1 MSNFLQSFDRKPE
14 EESLLTHQVHCNVT
28 PEDYTKAK
36 ALKLPWDR
44 LLSIGINSANVLGD
58 LKIKNVEIYDLKQRI
73 EKLAARLQFYI
84 NKKNA
89 LLQENCKLKGVI
101 LDDDVYY
108 AKENDE
114 FYTFLFDYQA
124 KYQQLC
130 REVEASE
137 RDETSQP
144 DK

>member
-1 MSNFLQSFDRKPE
+1 MSNIIQSLDGKSE
-14 EESLLTHQVHCNVT
+14 EELILAHQVHCNIT
-28 PEDYTKAK
+28 PEDFTKAK
-36 ALKLPWDR
+36 ALKLTWNR
-44 LLSIGINSANVLGD
+44 LLSIGINSASVLGD
-58 LKIKNVEIYDLKQRI
+58 LKIKDVEIYDLKQRI

-108 AKENDE
+108 AKENEE

-137 RDETSQP
+137 RDELS
-144 DK
+144 KLGI

>member
-36 ALKLPWDR
+36 ALKLPWDK
-44 LLSIGINSANVLGD
+44 LLSIGINSASVLGD
-58 LKIKNVEIYDLKQRI
+58 LKIKDIEIYDLKQRI
-73 EKLAARLQFYI
+73 ERLDGRLQFYI
-84 NKKNA
+84 DKKNA

-114 FYTFLFDYQA
+114 FYDFLFDYQA
-124 KYQQLC
+124 KHQQLC
-130 REVEASE
+130 REAEASG

>member
-1 MSNFLQSFDRKPE
+1 MTNIRSFNRRPGRE
-14 EESLLTHQVHCNVT
+14 PLLTHQVHCNVT

-36 ALKLPWDR
+36 ALKLPWDK

-58 LKIKNVEIYDLKQRI
+58 LKIKNVKIYDLERRI
-73 EKLAARLQFYI
+73 EKLAMRLQFYI

-114 FYTFLFDYQA
+114 FYTFLFDDRA

-137 RDETSQP
+137 RDELSQP

>member
-14 EESLLTHQVHCNVT
+14 EESILTHQVHCNVT
-28 PEDYTKAK
+28 PKDYTKAK
-36 ALKLPWDR
+36 ALKLPWDK

-58 LKIKNVEIYDLKQRI
+58 LKIKNIEIYDLKKRI

-108 AKENDE
+108 DKENDE
-114 FYTFLFDYQA
+114 FYDFLSDDRA
-124 KYQQLC
+124 KYYQLY
-130 REVEASE
+130 REVEALE
-137 RDETSQP
+137 RDELSQP

>member
-1 MSNFLQSFDRKPE
+1 MTNVRSFNRKPKKE
-14 EESLLTHQVHCNVT
+14 PLLTHQVHCSVT
-28 PEDYTKAK
+28 PEDFTKAK

-44 LLSIGINSANVLGD
+44 LLNIGINSANVLGD
-58 LKIKNVEIYDLKQRI
+58 LKIKDIEIYDLKKRI

-130 REVEASE
+130 REAEASG
-137 RDETSQP
+137 RDELSQP
-144 DK
+144 SK

>member
-1 MSNFLQSFDRKPE
+1 MTNIRSFNRKPKKE
-14 EESLLTHQVHCNVT
+14 PLLTHQIHCNIT
-28 PEDYTKAK
+28 PEDFTKAK
-36 ALKLPWDR
+36 ALKLSWNR
-44 LLSIGINSANVLGD
+44 FLSIGINSANVLGD
-58 LKIKNVEIYDLKQRI
+58 LKIKDIEIYDLKKRI

-114 FYTFLFDYQA
+114 FYTFLFDYRA

-130 REVEASE
+130 REAEASE
-137 RDETSQP
+137 RDELSQP
-144 DK
+144 SK

>member
-1 MSNFLQSFDRKPE
+1 MTNVRSFNRKPKKE
-14 EESLLTHQVHCNVT
+14 PLLTHQVHCSVT
-28 PEDYTKAK
+28 PKDYTKAK
-36 ALKLPWDR
+36 TLKLSWNQ
-44 LLSIGINSANVLGD
+44 LLNIGINSTDVLRNLRTKD
-58 LKIKNVEIYDLKQRI
+58 LEIYNLKQRI
-73 EKLAARLQFYI
+73 EKLTARLQFNT

-137 RDETSQP
+137 RDELS
-144 DK
+144 KLGV

>member
-1 MSNFLQSFDRKPE
+1 MTNIIQSFNRKPKE
-14 EESLLTHQVHCNVT
+14 EPILTHQVRCAVT
-28 PEDYTKAK
+28 PEDFTKAK

-58 LKIKNVEIYDLKQRI
+58 LKIKNIEIYDLKKRI

-84 NKKNA
+84 DKKNA

-114 FYTFLFDYQA
+114 FYTFLFDYRA

-130 REVEASE
+130 REVDALG
-137 RDETSQP
+137 RDELSQP
-144 DK
+144 GK

>member
-1 MSNFLQSFDRKPE
+1 MANIIQSFGRKPKE
-14 EESLLTHQVHCNVT
+14 EPMLTHQIHCNVT
-28 PEDYTKAK
+28 PKDFTKAK
-36 ALKLPWDR
+36 ALNLPWGK

-58 LKIKNVEIYDLKQRI
+58 LKIKNVEIYNLKQRI

-108 AKENDE
+108 AKENEE
-114 FYTFLFDYQA
+114 FYTFLFDYRA

-130 REVEASE
+130 REVDALG
-137 RDETSQP
+137 RDELSQP

>member
-1 MSNFLQSFDRKPE
+1 MTNIIQSFNRKPKKE
-14 EESLLTHQVHCNVT
+14 PLLTHQVRCAVT

-36 ALKLPWDR
+36 ALKLTWDR
-44 LLSIGINSANVLGD
+44 LLNIGINSVSVLGD
-58 LKIKNVEIYDLKQRI
+58 LKTKNIEIYNLNRRI
-73 EKLAARLQFYI
+73 EKLDARLQFYI

-108 AKENDE
+108 AKEEDE
-114 FYTFLFDYQA
+114 FYDFLFDDQA

-130 REVEASE
+130 REAEASG
-137 RDETSQP
+137 RDEESQP

>member
-1 MSNFLQSFDRKPE
+1 MTNIIQSFNRKPE
-14 EESLLTHQVHCNVT
+14 REPLLTHQVHCNVT
-28 PEDYTKAK
+28 PEDFTKAK
-36 ALKLPWDR
+36 TLNLPWSK
-44 LLSIGINSANVLGD
+44 LLSIGINSVNVLGD

-101 LDDDVYY
+101 LDNDVYY
-108 AKENDE
+108 SKENDE

-124 KYQQLC
+124 NYRRIYHLA
-130 REVEASE
+130 EALG
-137 RDETSQP
+137 RDENIEPS
-144 DK
+144 K

>member
-1 MSNFLQSFDRKPE
+1 MSNFLQSFDRKPKE
-14 EESLLTHQVHCNVT
+14 EPILTHQIHCNIT
-28 PEDYTKAK
+28 PEDFTKAK
-36 ALKLPWDR
+36 ALKLSWNR
-44 LLSIGINSANVLGD
+44 LLSIVINSANVLGD

-101 LDDDVYY
+101 LDNDVYHS
-108 AKENDE
+108 KENDE

-124 KYQQLC
+124 NYRRIYHL
-130 REVEASE
+130 VEALE
-137 RDETSQP
+137 RDESIEP
-144 DK
+144 SK

>member
-1 MSNFLQSFDRKPE
+1 MSNIIQSFDRKPKE
-14 EESLLTHQVHCNVT
+14 EPILTHQVRCAVT
-28 PEDYTKAK
+28 PEDFTKAK
-36 ALKLPWDR
+36 ALNLTWNQ
-44 LLSIGINSANVLGD
+44 LLNMGINSANVLGD
-58 LKIKNVEIYDLKQRI
+58 LKTKDVEIYNLKQRI

-84 NKKNA
+84 DKKNA

-108 AKENDE
+108 AKENEE

-137 RDETSQP
+137 RDELS
-144 DK
+144 KLGI

>member
-1 MSNFLQSFDRKPE
+1 MANIIQSFNRKPKKE
-14 EESLLTHQVHCNVT
+14 PMLTHQVHCAVT

-36 ALKLPWDR
+36 ALKLPWDK

-58 LKIKNVEIYDLKQRI
+58 LKIKNIEIYDLKKRI

-84 NKKNA
+84 DKKNA

-108 AKENDE
+108 AKENEE

-137 RDETSQP
+137 RDELS
-144 DK
+144 KLGI

>member
-1 MSNFLQSFDRKPE
+1 MSNIIQSLDGKSE
-14 EESLLTHQVHCNVT
+14 EELILAHQVHCNIT
-28 PEDYTKAK
+28 PEDFTKAK
-36 ALKLPWDR
+36 ALKLTWNR

-58 LKIKNVEIYDLKQRI
+58 LKIKNIEIYDLKKRI

-84 NKKNA
+84 DKKNA

-114 FYTFLFDYQA
+114 FYTFLFDYRD
-124 KYQQLC
+124 KYYQLY
-130 REVEASE
+130 REVEALE
-137 RDETSQP
+137 RDELSKQGV
-144 DK
+144 

>member
-1 MSNFLQSFDRKPE
+1 M
-14 EESLLTHQVHCNVT
+14 
-28 PEDYTKAK
+28 
-36 ALKLPWDR
+36 
-44 LLSIGINSANVLGD
+44 LSIGINSANVLGD

-108 AKENDE
+108 AKVEDE

-124 KYQQLC
+124 KYHQLY
-130 REVEASE
+130 REVEALE
-137 RDETSQP
+137 RDELS
-144 DK
+144 KLGI

>member
-1 MSNFLQSFDRKPE
+1 MSNFLQSFDRKPKE
-14 EESLLTHQVHCNVT
+14 EPILTHQIHCNVT
-28 PEDYTKAK
+28 PEDFTKAK
-36 ALKLPWDR
+36 ALNLPWNR

-108 AKENDE
+108 TKEEDE
-114 FYTFLFDYQA
+114 FYDFLFDYQA

-137 RDETSQP
+137 RDELSKQGV
-144 DK
+144 

>member
-1 MSNFLQSFDRKPE
+1 MSNIIQSFDRKPKE
-14 EESLLTHQVHCNVT
+14 EPILTHQVRCAVT
-28 PEDYTKAK
+28 PEDFTKAK
-36 ALKLPWDR
+36 ALKLPWNR
-44 LLSIGINSANVLGD
+44 LLSRGINSADVLRD
-58 LKIKNVEIYDLKQRI
+58 LRTKDLEIYNLKRRS
-73 EKLAARLQFYI
+73 ERLDARLQFYI

-137 RDETSQP
+137 RDELS
-144 DK
+144 KLGV

>member
-1 MSNFLQSFDRKPE
+1 MSNFLQSFDRKPKE
-14 EESLLTHQVHCNVT
+14 EPILTHQIHCNVT
-28 PEDYTKAK
+28 PEDFTKAK
-36 ALKLPWDR
+36 ALNLTWNR
-44 LLSIGINSANVLGD
+44 LLNIGINSANVLGD

-124 KYQQLC
+124 KYQQLY
-130 REVEASE
+130 REVEASG